1 MSYSNQI
8 IALVCNLVVLC
19 SLLETTVVCTRW
31 LLFEYWLY
39 HYQFTGYC
47 TIWKY
52 IDILL
57 SNMIFVLLLLAAA
70 ITNKFAYNVN
80 DSHALLP
87 VVSSSWKCGYKLA
100 QDAKVPFTCSLRQL
114 KYKVT
119 YTYIKSLTVSLVV
132 CISSI
137 C

>member
-70 ITNKFAYNVN
+70 ITINVN
-80 DSHALLP
+80 DAMLLL
-87 VVSSSWKCGYKLA
+87 LA
-100 QDAKVPFTCSLRQL
+100 AAIQL
-114 KYKVT
+114 AHMPM
-119 YTYIKSLTVSLVV
+119 
-132 CISSI
+132 
-137 C
+137 